1 MTANAGQVSTFSQH
15 FARRVKPA
23 ILTIAITAT
32 ALFGAI
38 SAASAQPASC
48 DPKYWDSLKAKAWT
62 EAEREI
68 EQNQNYIYKADS
80 VLQYTCFDQFVGV
93 LGAQAVNLFSESTMW
108 GAINGPNMGQ
118 ALQNLVGTSLQT
130 YLANNFKDNYL
141 GDFSSAK
148 YAATAGGTYNCAEM
162 AKVWTAAKCQDIAN
176 ASTANDKAN
185 TAANTDF
192 FYLSTYNGKEYR
204 QYPASAVCTAA
215 QGWAATYAT
224 AMNTDNHYP
233 KEKFDVYAN
242 FFKPTSCTG
251 GAAGTPLPPSIPT
264 GVSVVRSTGD
274 NGGKTGYPEIVCV
287 APGCAS
293 NDTGTA
299 CVENAQ
305 PNP

>member
-1 MTANAGQVSTFSQH
+1 MTANAGQVLKLSQR
-15 FARRVKPA
+15 FARRIKPA
-23 ILTIAITAT
+23 ILTFAVTAT
-32 ALFGAI
+32 ALLGAM
-38 SAASAQPASC
+38 SAAQAQPATC

-93 LGAQAVNLFSESTMW
+93 LGAQAANMFSQTTRW
-108 GAINGPNMGQ
+108 GAINGPNMTQ

-141 GDFSSAK
+141 GDFSSQK
-148 YAATAGGTYNCAEM
+148 YAATGGGNYNCSEM
-162 AKVWTAAKCQDIAN
+162 AKVWVAAKCQDIAN
-176 ASTANDKAN
+176 ASTANNKAN
-185 TAANTDF
+185 TSTNTDF
-192 FYLSTYNGKEYR
+192 FYLSTYNGTEYR

-224 AMNTDNHYP
+224 AMNTDDHYP
-233 KEKFDVYAN
+233 KEKYDPYLN

-251 GAAGTPLPPSIPT
+251 GAAGTALPATIPT
-264 GVSVVRSTGD
+264 GVQVKRRTG
-274 NGGKTGYPEIVCV
+274 GGGNMSDYPEIICV

-293 NDTGTA
+293 NAQGTA
-299 CVENAQ
+299 CE
-305 PNP
+305 